1 VTGGRF
7 PQRVKRGSCVV
18 SIYKTPSKGYDAF
31 TVVHYDAS
39 GFLAYAVYQAGH
51 VVIPNAYAVWWMADL
66 VIDHME
72 KHDGAWPRSWD
83 ELRVTSEQAG
93 KGTVSTNL
101 DGTVIAEFR
110 PRDTINDLQKRVEID
125 WNADPRELVKAEFKA
140 KGPPFRVIW
149 LRNGKSTHYQGK
161 EPNEMVLE
169 YLKWR
174 AKNATNSVLEPAR
187 RTNPSSADGVQTERG
202 Q

>member
-1 VTGGRF
+1 M
-7 PQRVKRGSCVV
+7 KRRTRIIIGSVSAVV
-18 SIYKTPSKGYDAF
+18 LA
-31 TVVHYDAS
+31 VA
-39 GFLAYAVYQAGH
+39 GFLAYAAYQAGH
-51 VVIPNAYAVWWMADL
+51 VVIPNAYAVWWTADL

-83 ELRVTSEQAG
+83 ELRVTSEQAY

-110 PRDTINDLQKRVEID
+110 PRDTIEDLRKRVEID

-140 KGPPFRVIW
+140 KRPPFRVIW

-161 EPNEMVLE
+161 EPNDMVLE

-174 AKNATNSVLEPAR
+174 EKKTAETGAPTTASPPTPPATP
-187 RTNPSSADGVQTERG
+187 P
-202 Q
+202 